1 VTPPRSR
8 PPGAADERTQLV
20 GWLDLQRALVAYKCE
35 GISDADARRALI
47 PGNPAMTLAGLVSHL
62 RWVEHCWFEA
72 LFLGRPT
79 APNPQFGDV
88 DDADFEVG
96 DTPLADLL
104 DAYARQCAVSNGIT
118 AASSLD
124 ALGTNTEYRA
134 DELTLRWILLHMLE
148 EVARHVG
155 HMDLLREQLDGAT
168 GSY

>member
-1 VTPPRSR
+1 VTPPRTR

-20 GWLDLQRALVAYKCE
+20 GWLDLQRALVHYKCE

-72 LFLGRPT
+72 VFLGRPT

-155 HMDLLREQLDGAT
+155 HMDLLREQLDGVT
-168 GSY
+168 GYY